1 MSTIKSQ
8 QELYDEFVTELQNQA
23 PALTDTND
31 GSQIDVIA
39 GVVSFAVSELSRLTI
54 DEFRKTF
61 FDTANGPEVTGG
73 PDDLETLAVDH
84 FGADF
89 ARPAATAASGI
100 VTFSRANADAGDC
113 TIPAGTVVKTAPN
126 ADGEAQR
133 FETESEVTM
142 TGTSINATV
151 NAIVAGTDG
160 NVLADTVTEIE
171 DALTD
176 STITVNNDDAFT
188 GGAEEET
195 DAEYRETI
203 RNLLVSLTGA
213 TLAAIQAAALEVDG
227 VETAT
232 AIENEMVV
240 IEYDIATG
248 LPVVDAEYFRIPRVI
263 LYIADANGTADAD
276 MIADVKA
283 AIAEVRAA
291 GVRVDVEAATALE
304 FNWTAEIVL
313 NPGGPNYAEL
323 SADPQ
328 DIIDTMTDYLA
339 DMAIGQDFDRS
350 DADDAMEAIW
360 GPSGTDDLVSF
371 TTTTPSGD
379 VAVDADEKI
388 IPGTVE
394 IA

>member
-8 QELYDEFVTELQNQA
+8 QELYDEFITELQNQA
-23 PALTDTND
+23 PDLTDTND

-39 GVVSFAVSELSRLTI
+39 GVVSFAISELSRLTI

-84 FGADF
+84 FGSAF
-89 ARPAATAASGI
+89 ARPAATNSTGV
-100 VTFSRANADAGDC
+100 VTFSRANTDEGDVVIPEG
-113 TIPAGTVVKTAPN
+113 TIVKTEPDS
-126 ADGEAQR
+126 DGEAQR

-151 NAIVAGTDG
+151 NAVEAGTDG
-160 NVLADTVTEIE
+160 NVLANTVTVIE

-176 STITVNNDDAFT
+176 SSVVVTNASAFT

-203 RNLLVSLTGA
+203 RNLLVALTGA
-213 TLAAIQAAALEVDG
+213 TLAAIQGAALEVDG

-232 AIENEMVV
+232 AIENQMVV
-240 IEYDIATG
+240 IEYDISTG
-248 LPVVDAEYFRIPRVI
+248 LPAVGANYFRIPQVI
-263 LYIADANGTADAD
+263 LYVADANGTADAAL
-276 MIADVKA
+276 IADVKEA
-283 AIAEVRAA
+283 VDEVRAA
-291 GVRVDVEAATALE
+291 GVRVDVQAATALE
-304 FNWTAEIVL
+304 FNWTASIVL
-313 NPGGPNYAEL
+313 NPAGPNYTEL
-323 SADPQ
+323 SSDPQ

-339 DMAIGQDFDRS
+339 DLAIGTDFIR
-350 DADDAMEAIW
+350 ATANAAILAIW

-379 VAVDADEKI
+379 VSVDADEKI
-388 IPGTVE
+388 IPGDVE
-394 IA
+394 IG